1 MLFIEQTVDREM
13 IAVEG
18 ERFAGRK
25 QPMTF
30 NQFVRVFQSNF
41 AQITAAGRQLYVV
54 DMDRQSLWDTYLE
67 SFPAG
72 AERQSHNCNACRSFI
87 KNYGHIVTINVD
99 YNLQSI
105 WDFAVDDPMW
115 QSVINNMRDLVYCCT
130 IRDVFIPESQKLGF
144 RSNIQRVLD
153 PTTQKLVNTIEWEH
167 LYLEVPRSYVT
178 GRTPQEYRDPRNVFK
193 RALDEFDTQTVQIVL
208 DLVDQ
213 GLYKG
218 VEYKN
223 ALETFLQE
231 QQTFIST
238 VLTPPQVD
246 NYLWVAAQRVGIGV
260 AKIRN
265 SAIGTLLIDISK
277 DVDLDIAV
285 RKYESVVAP
294 QNYRRTTAMVSQRQ
308 ITEAEKTAV
317 QEGLIDSLARRYA
330 VQEDISANDVLWLN
344 RSLASEVKSVFGL
357 LKQDTPADP
366 KKLTKIAEVTIDD
379 FLNNILPK
387 STSVDILLE
396 NKHTNNL
403 FSLIAPTNS
412 NAKPLTRWAN
422 NFSWYYTGDVTD
434 SIIKRNVEKAG
445 GSVTGVLRFS
455 IMWNESGNNNI
466 DFDAHAEIE
475 GGSSEHIYFRT
486 YRGRDVRYR
495 SPASGILDVDIIHP
509 DGEIAVE
516 NIVYHDLAKMPEGIY
531 HFYVNNFE
539 SRNSNGGF
547 SAEIEYDGVIY
558 KYHYSADL
566 RPEQNITVAK
576 FVFNKT
582 TGIQFIE
589 SLESNSTV
597 QSKEVWGL
605 TTNTWQPVSVALLS
619 PNYWHNGDQKGNKH
633 FFFVLEKALN
643 NDPVVRGFYNEF
655 LVESLYPH
663 RKVFEILG
671 RRLLVEPSQQQ
682 LSGLGFSSTLRNDFL
697 VRVIGASQ
705 RVLRVK
711 V

>member
-1 MLFIEQTVDREM
+1 MLFIEQTSGREL
-13 IAVEG
+13 IAVEDG
-18 ERFAGRK
+18 RFVGRK
-25 QPMTF
+25 QPMNF
-30 NQFVRVFQSNF
+30 NEFARVFQSEF
-41 AQITAAGRQLYVV
+41 AQMIASGRQLYTV
-54 DMDRQSLWDTYLE
+54 DTDRQSLWDTYLE
-67 SFPAG
+67 SFPAS
-72 AERQSHNCNACRSFI
+72 ERQSHNCNACRSFI
-87 KNYGHIVTINVD
+87 KNYGHLVTID
-99 YNLQSI
+99 DQYNIKSI
-105 WDFAVDDPMW
+105 WDFTVDDLMW
-115 QSVINNMRDLVYCCT
+115 QSVVNNLRDLVYCCN
-130 IRDVFIPESQKLGF
+130 IRDVFVPESYKLGF
-144 RSNIQRVLD
+144 KSNIQRIFD
-153 PTTQKLVNTIEWEH
+153 PETQKLVDTIEWEH

-178 GRTPQEYRDPRNVFK
+178 GRVAQDYRDPRNVFK
-193 RALDEFDTQTVQIVL
+193 RALEEFDVQTVQIVL
-208 DLVDQ
+208 DLIDQ

-218 VEYKN
+218 VEYKI

-238 VLTPPQVD
+238 VLTSTQVE
-246 NYLWVAAQRVGIGV
+246 NYYWVAASRVGIGV

-277 DVDLDIAV
+277 DVDLDTAI
-285 RKYESVVAP
+285 RKYEHVVAP
-294 QNYRRTTAMVSQRQ
+294 ENYKRTQATFVSQRQ
-308 ITEAEKTAV
+308 TDDAEATAIK
-317 QEGLIDSLARRYA
+317 EGLMDSLARRYA

-344 RSLASEVKSVFGL
+344 RSLASNVKSVFGL
-357 LKQDTPADP
+357 LKQDTPTDP
-366 KKLTKIAEVTIDD
+366 KKLSRIDEVSIED

-403 FSLIAPTNS
+403 FSLIAPTNPE
-412 NAKPLTRWAN
+412 AKPLTRWNN

-445 GSVTGVLRFS
+445 GCINAVKRFS
-455 IMWNESGNNNI
+455 IQWNEKGDNNI
-466 DFDAHAEIE
+466 DFDAHAEIQT
-475 GGSSEHIYFRT
+475 GRHEHIYYAQ
-486 YRGRDVRYR
+486 YRGSDLR
-495 SPASGILDVDIIHP
+495 SAAPSSGLLDVDIVQP
-509 DGEIAVE
+509 NGKVAVE
-516 NIVYHDLAKMPEGIY
+516 NIVYHNLEKMPEGIY
-531 HFYVNNFE
+531 HLFVENF
-539 SRNSNGGF
+539 SDRISNGGF
-547 SAEIEYDGVIY
+547 AAELEYGGVL
-558 KYHYSADL
+558 YSYQYNSDL
-566 RPEQNITVAK
+566 KPKQRITVAK
-576 FVFNKT
+576 YTFTKQN
-582 TGIQFIE
+582 GIQFIE

-671 RRLLVEPSQQQ
+671 RRLLVEPSDQQ
-682 LSGLGFSSTLRNDFL
+682 LSGLGFSSTLRQDFL
-697 VRVIGASQ
+697 VRVTGASQ

>member
-1 MLFIEQTVDREM
+1 MLFVEQTTPH
-13 IAVEG
+13 VEG
-18 ERFAGRK
+18 EQFVGRK

-30 NQFVRVFQSNF
+30 NQFVRVFQSEF
-41 AQITAAGRQLYVV
+41 AQMIASGRQLYVV

-67 SFPAG
+67 SFPLT
-72 AERQSHNCNACRSFI
+72 ERQLHNCNACRSFI
-87 KNYGHIVTINVD
+87 KNYGHIVAIDVD

-105 WDFAVDDPMW
+105 WDFVVDDPMW
-115 QSVINNMRDLVYCCT
+115 QSVINNLRDLVYCCK

-144 RSNIQRVLD
+144 KSNIQRILD
-153 PTTQKLVNTIEWEH
+153 PTTQKLVDTIEWEH

-178 GRTPQEYRDPRNVFK
+178 GRTPQDYRDPRNVFK
-193 RALDEFDTQTVQIVL
+193 RALEEFDVQTVQTVL
-208 DLVDQ
+208 ELIDQ

-218 VEYKN
+218 VEYKT

-231 QQTFIST
+231 LQTFIST
-238 VLTPPQVD
+238 VLTPSQID
-246 NYLWVAAQRVGIGV
+246 NYLWVAAEQVGVGV

-277 DVDLDIAV
+277 DVDLDVAV

-294 QNYRRTTAMVSQRQ
+294 QNYKRTTAMVSQRQ
-308 ITEAEKTAV
+308 ITEAEQTAV
-317 QEGLIDSLARRYA
+317 EKGLVDSLARRFA

-344 RSLASEVKSVFGL
+344 RSLASSVKSVFGAL
-357 LKQDTPADP
+357 RQDTPTDP
-366 KKLTKIAEVTIDD
+366 RKLARIDEVTIED

-422 NFSWYYTGDVTD
+422 NFSWYYIGDVTD

-455 IMWNESGNNNI
+455 IMWNEEGDNNI
-466 DFDAHAEIE
+466 DFDAHAEIKS
-475 GGSSEHIYFRT
+475 GRVEHIYYAS
-486 YRGRDVRYR
+486 YRGTDLGDA
-495 SPASGILDVDIIHP
+495 SPASGLLDVDITQP
-509 DGEIAVE
+509 NNKVAVE
-516 NIVYHDLAKMPEGIY
+516 NIVYHDLARMPEGVY
-531 HFYVNNFE
+531 HFSVNNFS
-539 SRNSNGGF
+539 SRISNGGF
-547 SAEIEYDGVIY
+547 KAEIEYNGVIY
-558 KYHYSADL
+558 SYQYNADL
-566 RPEQNITVAK
+566 KPKQNITVAK

-589 SLESNSTV
+589 SLESNTSL

-619 PNYWHNGDQKGNKH
+619 PNYWYNGDQKGNKH
-633 FFFVLEKALN
+633 FFFVLEKAIN

-682 LSGLGFSSTLRNDFL
+682 LSGLGFSSTLRQDFL
-697 VRVIGASQ
+697 VRVTGATQ
-705 RVLRVK
+705 RILRVK

>member
-1 MLFIEQTVDREM
+1 MLFVEQTTPH
-13 IAVEG
+13 VEG
-18 ERFAGRK
+18 EQFVGRK

-30 NQFVRVFQSNF
+30 NQFVRVFQSEF
-41 AQITAAGRQLYVV
+41 AQMIASGRQLYVV

-67 SFPAG
+67 SFPLT
-72 AERQSHNCNACRSFI
+72 ERQSHNCNACRSFI
-87 KNYGHIVTINVD
+87 KNYGHIVVIDDN

-105 WDFAVDDPMW
+105 WDFTVDDPMW
-115 QSVINNMRDLVYCCT
+115 QSVINNLRDLVYCCK

-144 RSNIQRVLD
+144 KSNIQRILD

-178 GRTPQEYRDPRNVFK
+178 GRTPQDYRDPRNVFK
-193 RALDEFDTQTVQIVL
+193 RALEEFDVQTVQTVL
-208 DLVDQ
+208 ELIDQ

-218 VEYKN
+218 VEWK
-223 ALETFLQE
+223 ATVETFLME
-231 QQTFIST
+231 LQTFIST
-238 VLTPPQVD
+238 VLTPQQVE
-246 NYLWVAAQRVGIGV
+246 NYYWVAASRVGIGV

-265 SAIGTLLIDISK
+265 HAIGTLLIDISK
-277 DVDLDIAV
+277 NVDLDVAV
-285 RKYESVVAP
+285 RKYEAVVAP

-308 ITEAEKTAV
+308 ITEAEQTAV
-317 QEGLIDSLARRYA
+317 EEGLVDSLARRFA

-344 RSLASEVKSVFGL
+344 RSLASSVKSVFGAL
-357 LKQDTPADP
+357 RQDTPTDP
-366 KKLTKIAEVTIDD
+366 KKLARIVEISIED

-422 NFSWYYTGDVTD
+422 NFSWGYIGDVTD

-455 IMWNESGNNNI
+455 IMWNEEGDNNI
-466 DFDAHAEIE
+466 DFDAHAEIKS
-475 GGSSEHIYFRT
+475 GRGEHIYYAS
-486 YRGRDVRYR
+486 YRGTDLGDA
-495 SPASGILDVDIIHP
+495 SPASGLLDVDITQP
-509 DGEIAVE
+509 NNKVAVE
-516 NIVYHDLAKMPEGIY
+516 NIVYHDLARMPEGVY
-531 HFYVNNFE
+531 HFSVNNFS
-539 SRNSNGGF
+539 SRISNGGF
-547 SAEIEYDGVIY
+547 KAEIEYNGVIY
-558 KYHYSADL
+558 SYQYNADL
-566 RPEQNITVAK
+566 KPKQNITVAK

-589 SLESNSTV
+589 SLESNTSL

-633 FFFVLEKALN
+633 FFFVLEKAIN

-682 LSGLGFSSTLRNDFL
+682 LSGLGFSSTLRQDFL
-697 VRVIGASQ
+697 VRVTGASQ
-705 RVLRVK
+705 RILRVK

>member
-1 MLFIEQTVDREM
+1 MLFVEQTVDR
-13 IAVEG
+13 VVKS
-18 ERFAGRK
+18 ERFVSK
-25 QPMTF
+25 SQPMTF
-30 NQFVRVFQSNF
+30 NQFVRVFQSEF
-41 AQITAAGRQLYVV
+41 AQMIASGRQLYVV

-72 AERQSHNCNACRSFI
+72 VERQSHNCNACRSFI
-87 KNYGHIVTINVD
+87 KNYGHIVAIDVD

-105 WDFAVDDPMW
+105 WDFTVADPMW
-115 QSVINNMRDLVYCCT
+115 QSVVNNLRDLVYCCR

-144 RSNIQRVLD
+144 KSNIQRVLD
-153 PTTQKLVNTIEWEH
+153 PTTQKLVDTIEWEH

-178 GRTPQEYRDPRNVFK
+178 GRTPQDYRDPRNVFK
-193 RALDEFDTQTVQIVL
+193 RALEEFDVQTVQTVL
-208 DLVDQ
+208 ELIDQ

-218 VEYKN
+218 VEYKTT
-223 ALETFLQE
+223 LETFLQE

-238 VLTPPQVD
+238 VLTPQQVE
-246 NYLWVAAQRVGIGV
+246 NYYWVAASRVGIGV

-277 DVDLDIAV
+277 DVDLDVAV
-285 RKYESVVAP
+285 RKYETVVAP

-308 ITEAEKTAV
+308 ITEAEQTAV
-317 QEGLIDSLARRYA
+317 EEGLVDSLARRYA

-344 RSLASEVKSVFGL
+344 RSLASSVKSVFGL
-357 LKQDTPADP
+357 LKQDTPTNP
-366 KKLTKIAEVTIDD
+366 KKLDKIAEVSIDD

-396 NKHTNNL
+396 NKHTNNF
-403 FSLIAPTNS
+403 FSLIAPTNPE
-412 NAKPLTRWAN
+412 AKPLTRWSN

-455 IMWNESGNNNI
+455 IQWNEKGDNNI
-466 DFDAHAEIE
+466 DFDAHAEINS
-475 GGSSEHIYFRT
+475 GRGEHIFYSQ
-486 YRGRDVRYR
+486 YKGRDQRYAAP
-495 SPASGILDVDIIHP
+495 SSGILDVDIMSP
-509 DGEIAVE
+509 AREVAVE

-531 HFYVNNFE
+531 HFYVKNFA
-539 SRNSNGGF
+539 SRISNGGF

-558 KYHYSADL
+558 SYQYNADL
-566 RPEQNITVAK
+566 KPKQDITVAK
-576 FVFNKT
+576 FIFNKT

-589 SLESNSTV
+589 SLESNTSV

-605 TTNTWQPVSVALLS
+605 QTNTWQPVSVALLS

-643 NDPVVRGFYNEF
+643 NDPVVRGFYTEF

-697 VRVIGASQ
+697 VRVTGASQ

>member
-1 MLFIEQTVDREM
+1 MLFVEQTVDRETV
-13 IAVEG
+13 AVEG
-18 ERFAGRK
+18 ERFVSRK
-25 QPMTF
+25 QPMNF
-30 NQFVRVFQSNF
+30 NQFVRVFQSEF
-41 AQITAAGRQLYVV
+41 AQMVEFGKQLYVV

-67 SFPAG
+67 SFPVS
-72 AERQSHNCNACRSFI
+72 ERQSHNCNVCRSFI
-87 KNYGHIVTINVD
+87 KNYGHIVAIDIN

-105 WDFAVDDPMW
+105 WDFQVDDPMW
-115 QSVINNMRDLVYCCT
+115 QSVVNNLRDLVYCYG

-153 PTTQKLVNTIEWEH
+153 PTTQKLVDTIEWEH

-178 GRTPQEYRDPRNVFK
+178 GRTPQSYRDPRNVFK
-193 RALDEFDTQTVQIVL
+193 RALEEFDIQTVQTVL
-208 DLVDQ
+208 ELIDQ

-218 VEYKN
+218 VEYK
-223 ALETFLQE
+223 ATLETFLQE

-238 VLTPPQVD
+238 VLSSVQVE
-246 NYLWVAAQRVGIGV
+246 NYYWVAASRVGIGV

-265 SAIGTLLIDISK
+265 SAIGTLLIDIRK
-277 DVDLDIAV
+277 DVDLDVAV

-308 ITEAEKTAV
+308 ITDAEQTAV
-317 QEGLIDSLARRYA
+317 EEGLVDSLARRYA

-344 RSLASEVKSVFGL
+344 RSLASSVKSVFGA
-357 LKQDTPADP
+357 LKADTPTDP
-366 KKLTKIAEVTIDD
+366 KKLSRIDEISIDD
-379 FLNNILPK
+379 FFNNILPK

-403 FSLIAPTNS
+403 FSLIAPTNPD
-412 NAKPLTRWAN
+412 AKPLTRWGN

-455 IMWNESGNNNI
+455 IQWNEKGDNNI
-466 DFDAHAEIE
+466 DFDAHATCPR
-475 GGSSEHIYFRT
+475 EHIYFRQ
-486 YRGRDVRYR
+486 YRGSDLRYA
-495 SPASGILDVDIIHP
+495 SPASGLLDVDITQP
-509 DGEIAVE
+509 SGKVAVE
-516 NIVYHDLAKMPEGIY
+516 NIVYHDLVKMPEGVY
-531 HFYVNNFE
+531 HFYVNNFA
-539 SRNSNGGF
+539 SIKSNGGF
-547 SAEIEYDGVIY
+547 SAEIEYNGVIY
-558 KYHYSADL
+558 SYQYNVNLKGG
-566 RPEQNITVAK
+566 QNVTVAK
-576 FVFNKT
+576 FTFTKQN
-582 TGIQFIE
+582 GIQFIE

-605 TTNTWQPVSVALLS
+605 ITNTWQPVSVALLS
-619 PNYWHNGDQKGNKH
+619 PNYWHNGDSKGNKH

-643 NDPVVRGFYNEF
+643 KDPVVRGFYNEF

-682 LSGLGFSSTLRNDFL
+682 LSGLGFSSTLRQDFL
-697 VRVIGASQ
+697 VRVTGASQ

>member
-1 MLFIEQTVDREM
+1 MLFVEQTTSHDT
-13 IAVEG
+13 IFVEG
-18 ERFAGRK
+18 EQFVGRK

-30 NQFVRVFQSNF
+30 NQFVRVFQSEF
-41 AQITAAGRQLYVV
+41 AQMIASGRQLYVV

-67 SFPAG
+67 SFPLT
-72 AERQSHNCNACRSFI
+72 ERQSHNCNACRSFI
-87 KNYGHIVTINVD
+87 KNYGHIVAIDVD

-105 WDFAVDDPMW
+105 WDFEVADPMW
-115 QSVINNMRDLVYCCT
+115 QSVVNNLRDLVYCCK

-144 RSNIQRVLD
+144 KSNIQRILD

-178 GRTPQEYRDPRNVFK
+178 GRTPQDYRDPRNVFK
-193 RALDEFDTQTVQIVL
+193 RALEEFDVQTVQTVL
-208 DLVDQ
+208 ELIDQ

-218 VEYKN
+218 VEWK
-223 ALETFLQE
+223 ATVETFLME
-231 QQTFIST
+231 LQTFIST
-238 VLTPPQVD
+238 VLTPQQVE
-246 NYLWVAAQRVGIGV
+246 NYYWIAASRVGIGV

-265 SAIGTLLIDISK
+265 HAIGTLLIDISK
-277 DVDLDIAV
+277 NVDLDVAV

-308 ITEAEKTAV
+308 ITEAEQTAV
-317 QEGLIDSLARRYA
+317 EEGLVDSLERRFA

-344 RSLASEVKSVFGL
+344 RSLASSVKSVFGAL
-357 LKQDTPADP
+357 RQDTPTDP
-366 KKLTKIAEVTIDD
+366 KKLARIDEISIED
-379 FLNNILPK
+379 LLNNILPK

-412 NAKPLTRWAN
+412 DAKPLTRWAN

-455 IMWNESGNNNI
+455 IMWNEEGDNNI
-466 DFDAHAEIE
+466 DFDAHAEIKS
-475 GGSSEHIYFRT
+475 GRGEHISFRT
-486 YRGRDVRYR
+486 YRGTDLRYA
-495 SPASGILDVDIIHP
+495 SPASGLLDVDIVDP
-509 DGEIAVE
+509 NGRVAVE
-516 NIVYHDLAKMPEGIY
+516 NIVYHDLAKMPEGVY
-531 HFYVNNFE
+531 HFYVNNYGYH
-539 SRNSNGGF
+539 RSNGGF

-558 KYHYSADL
+558 SYQYNTDL
-566 RPEQNITVAK
+566 KPEQNITVARFTFTK
-576 FVFNKT
+576 QH
-582 TGIQFIE
+582 GIQFIE

-633 FFFVLEKALN
+633 FFFVLEKAIN

-682 LSGLGFSSTLRNDFL
+682 LSGLGFSSTLRQDFL
-697 VRVIGASQ
+697 VRVTGASQ
-705 RVLRVK
+705 RILRVK